1 MTKII
6 SIFLSYL
13 LITFNT
19 NLCGAENDNQIKIG
33 LLAPFSGQYKNL
45 GDSLLFSTQLALSE
59 IGDKNIV
66 IIPRDSGSDD
76 KIKLNLAVKELI
88 ADGVKVVIGPVD
100 SKNFEELY
108 KYTLGAK

>member
-19 NLCGAENDNQIKIG
+19 NLYGAENDNQIKIG

-45 GDSLLFSTQLALSE
+45 GESLLFSTQLALSE

-76 KIKLNLAVKELI
+76 KIKLNLAVKELGGWI
-88 ADGVKVVIGPVD
+88 
-100 SKNFEELY
+100 
-108 KYTLGAK
+108 

>member
-6 SIFLSYL
+6 TIFLSYL

-19 NLCGAENDNQIKIG
+19 NLCGAEKDSQIKIG
-33 LLAPFSGQYKNL
+33 LLAPFSGLYKNL

-76 KIKLNLAVKELI
+76 KNKLNKQ
-88 ADGVKVVIGPVD
+88 K
-100 SKNFEELY
+100 
-108 KYTLGAK
+108 